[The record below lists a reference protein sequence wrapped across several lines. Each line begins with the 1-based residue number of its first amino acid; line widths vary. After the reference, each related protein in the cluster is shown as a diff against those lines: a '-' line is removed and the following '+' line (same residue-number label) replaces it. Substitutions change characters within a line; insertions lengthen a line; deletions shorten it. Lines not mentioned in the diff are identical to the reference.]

1 MSPKNL
7 VMSSIVQYILVRGD
21 LLKNLNWSLGAVV
34 AQACHACVAVIHQY
48 YTDECTQQYVQ
59 DIDNMHKVV
68 LEIPN
73 EEEFKKI
80 QDLLIEKN
88 IYHKVWIEQPE
99 NISTCIAIKP
109 YPKNNVQKYFKK
121 YKLLSC

>member
-1 MSPKNL
+1 
-7 VMSSIVQYILVRGD
+7 MSSIVQYILVRGD

-68 LEIPN
+68 LEVIL
-73 EEEFKKI
+73 
-80 QDLLIEKN
+80 QSLLFLFNYIVFIMN
-88 IYHKVWIEQPE
+88 
-99 NISTCIAIKP
+99 
-109 YPKNNVQKYFKK
+109 
-121 YKLLSC
+121 